1 MPILY
6 FILAIILLITWL
18 GPYILIG
25 VVVLLVSRFLYML
38 IKERGSIYDA
48 GGEHSSTKKQVRKEK
63 AAYHDYPGRKKAA
76 NYRSIFR
83 RHVDS
88 MQN

>member
-38 IKERGSIYDA
+38 IKEQGSIYDA
-48 GGEHSSTKKQVRKEK
+48 GGEHSSTKKQVREK
-63 AAYHDYPGRKKAA
+63 KKLHITIIRDVKKQPITGA
-76 NYRSIFR
+76 SSE
-83 RHVDS
+83 DT
-88 MQN
+88 